1 MTMCDSRAVPE
12 YELDEW
18 VAVVQGQLA
27 QPSPNYIVVM
37 FPSDEVRDTY
47 LSTITVRS
55 EQEVRSVL
63 RTFLGDSRTVE
74 LIDRLHLDSLKA
86 RRRLITEGAASHPT
100 NDLSF
105 TEYDRRV
112 IGFFAG
118 ASATPTWEG
127 ITWVL
132 DLLPH
137 FPQQAL
143 QAVHAYLLAHAQALP
158 DMRISGLTDAA
169 DLIRSRYVTRG
180 SASMEVLQQV
190 LLQLSPR
197 DFEFLVAHL
206 YRHQGYDV
214 VVTPAQKDGGKDV
227 IARKPHEV
235 IYIECKNWRGRV
247 DSDVVAGLV
256 GRIEAHRVTR
266 GIVVGTCGFTAGTAS
281 ATAVAAESPARIALT
296 TGNDLIAALNA
307 TLGCEWHRRLERLL
321 QEERVAQE
329 G

>member
-1 MTMCDSRAVPE
+1 MPE
-12 YELDEW
+12 YELDVW
-18 VAVVQGQLA
+18 VSVVQGQLA
-27 QPSPNYIVVM
+27 QPSPDYIVVM
-37 FPSDEVRDTY
+37 FPSDEVRDLY
-47 LSTITVRS
+47 LSTINGRP

-63 RTFLGDSRTVE
+63 RAFLGDSRTVE
-74 LIDRLHLDSLKA
+74 LTDRLHLDSLKA
-86 RRRLITEGAASHPT
+86 RQRLIPERGASHPRT
-100 NDLSF
+100 ELSF

-118 ASATPTWEG
+118 ASTKPTWEG

-143 QAVHAYLLAHAQALP
+143 EAVHAYLLAHAQVLP

-169 DLIRSRYVTRG
+169 DLIRSRYVTQG
-180 SASMEVLQQV
+180 SASIEVLQQV
-190 LLQLSPR
+190 LLELSSR

-206 YRHQGYDV
+206 YRRQGYDV

-227 IARKPHEV
+227 IAKRPHEV

-266 GIVVGTCGFTAGTAS
+266 GIVVGTSGFTEGMAS

-296 TGNDLIAALNA
+296 TGSELIAALNA
-307 TLGCEWHRRLERLL
+307 TLGSEWHRRLERLL
-321 QEERVAQE
+321 QEERAAQ
-329 G
+329 GV